1 MERSHAVFL
10 SLQDRPPRPIAA
22 PERAVLCLGN
32 FDGVHVAHR
41 ALLRAGVR
49 SARAGGCLC
58 GVFCFYR
65 PSSDYFPALP
75 APEAAY
81 ASGTHLCS
89 LSEKLAR
96 FAEEG
101 VDFVWLC
108 SFSAVRDIP
117 AGDFP
122 ELLRTECGCQ
132 GVVCGFNYRYG
143 ADGAGT
149 AAMLAAAFSRPS
161 DVPPVVLPEMR
172 LADGTV
178 SSSRIRAALRSG
190 DPRLAAALSGR
201 AYSLEGCVVAGR
213 HLGHRLGFPTANLY
227 FPAGR
232 LIPAHGVYATRVYTP
247 TASFRAFPMSASDRR
262 WTVQP
267 HPRPNCE
274 TYVIGFSGNLYGRS
288 IRVDFLEY
296 LRPEQK
302 FSDLDALRAAIA
314 RDAERAAELV
324 LPE

>member
-10 SLQDRPPRPIAA
+10 SLQDRSPRPIAA

-49 SARAGGCLC
+49 SARAGGCPC

-75 APEAAY
+75 TPEAVY

-122 ELLRTECGCQ
+122 ELLRTGCGCQ

-143 ADGAGT
+143 AGGAGT
-149 AAMLAAAFSRPS
+149 AAMLAAAFSCPS

-178 SSSRIRAALRSG
+178 RGSPPCSRTVRTRLLAGGLRSG
-190 DPRLAAALSGR
+190 WQTSWASPRLSDCQSVFSCRAADTRTRRVCRTRIYAGRRLSGCFQCR
-201 AYSLEGCVVAGR
+201 RPTDGGR
-213 HLGHRLGFPTANLY
+213 FCP
-227 FPAGR
+227 PAPQ
-232 LIPAHGVYATRVYTP
+232 L
-247 TASFRAFPMSASDRR
+247 
-262 WTVQP
+262 
-267 HPRPNCE
+267 
-274 TYVIGFSGNLYGRS
+274 
-288 IRVDFLEY
+288 
-296 LRPEQK
+296 
-302 FSDLDALRAAIA
+302 
-314 RDAERAAELV
+314 
-324 LPE
+324 

>member
-49 SARAGGCLC
+49 SARAGGCPC

-122 ELLRTECGCQ
+122 ELLRTGCGCQ

-143 ADGAGT
+143 AGGAGT
-149 AAMLAAAFSRPS
+149 AAMLAAAFSCPS

-213 HLGHRLGFPTANLY
+213 HLGHRLGFPTA
-227 FPAGR
+227 GR
-232 LIPAHGVYATRVYTP
+232 LIPAHGVYAARVYTP
-247 TASFRAFPMSASDRR
+247 DGVFPGVSNVGVRPTVDGSA
-262 WTVQP
+262 